1 VTPSGVHL
9 VREIQT
15 SQGRAT
21 MLRYPIHGSAKRVED
36 TATRAMTILRAQE
49 MKITKPDPPTSNL
62 DILQALATWKGPAFV
77 RWQCHALHCHLFR
90 ETADRQARSQVS
102 PGTGTSYD
110 PEKVSRVP
118 VQPSGDCFQKRRL
131 RPDGGTKIGEFA
143 VREMP
148 QIVNSLVITLADGQ
162 ASFGSSTLSS
172 SPQSSHVPS
181 AGAEII

>member
-1 VTPSGVHL
+1 
-9 VREIQT
+9 
-15 SQGRAT
+15 
-21 MLRYPIHGSAKRVED
+21 
-36 TATRAMTILRAQE
+36 
-49 MKITKPDPPTSNL
+49 MKIAKPDPPASNL
-62 DILQALATWKGPAFV
+62 DIWQALATWQEPASV
-77 RWQCHALHCHLFR
+77 SWQCHARHCHLFE
-90 ETADRQARSQVS
+90 ETTNWQARPQVS
-102 PGTGTSYD
+102 LGTRTSYD

-118 VQPSGDCFQKRRL
+118 VQASGDRFHNRRL

-148 QIVNSLVITLADGQ
+148 QIVNSLEITLADGQ